1 MRRLAPALVILALA
15 VGCSKE
21 TNQDEPIDPSLHKA
35 TVEVK
40 GMV

>member
-1 MRRLAPALVILALA
+1 MRRLFPLVVLAVVL
-15 VGCSKE
+15 VGCSE
-21 TNQDEPIDPSLHKA
+21 APIDPSLYTA

>member
-1 MRRLAPALVILALA
+1 MVVLA
-15 VGCSKE
+15 VALMGCR
-21 TNQDEPIDPSLHKA
+21 DEPIDPSLYTA